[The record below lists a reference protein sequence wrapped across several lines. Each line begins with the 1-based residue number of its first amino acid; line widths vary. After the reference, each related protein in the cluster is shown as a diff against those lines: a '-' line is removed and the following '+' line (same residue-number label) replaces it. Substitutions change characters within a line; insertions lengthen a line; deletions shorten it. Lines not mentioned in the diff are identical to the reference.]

1 MKEEDGKSHGEW
13 SRKVSVFHIQKQ
25 FLRKIVINKGDVIR
39 LGRVS
44 DGSCQWQMPVNY
56 WFDRKGFIWIDTN
69 FLPGNIVVNL
79 RDAHVLYLVFG
90 SRRHFIVVEYI
101 YMLSN
106 QSNILRA

>member
-1 MKEEDGKSHGEW
+1 MKVMWYVLEGFRMAVASGKC
-13 SRKVSVFHIQKQ
+13 
-25 FLRKIVINKGDVIR
+25 L
-39 LGRVS
+39 
-44 DGSCQWQMPVNY
+44 
-56 WFDRKGFIWIDTN
+56 WIIDSIGKDSFELTPI